1 MEVDLQRSE
10 EIHSDPHKGV
20 ASPPPYDPMLPTPS
34 VAHLQATPNNQ
45 VTRNFNPVSMDTP
58 TETPHD
64 LFCLAKEYER
74 RGRMSDAANLYLKAS
89 MNGHL
94 SAMVSYASQLV
105 DTDERAAFVWFRAAA
120 ERGDPR
126 AWAEL
131 GQLLARGRYF
141 EVNAIDAARCW
152 KRAAQMGDN
161 TGKSALGL
169 CYIRGFGVRQ
179 DPEKGVEIVRQVADV
194 HNDVTAMKNLA
205 WIYRHGKGV
214 PKNFQEAE
222 YWENRARKQE
232 DVMAHVTSREQVLFG
247 RGRYS
252 RHSRYKTR
260 DSERPSTRPPVPTN
274 GISSENTTTSRDLA
288 IKPATIVEEDLQ
300 HRLRVA
306 GHDRSAHATEAADD
320 KSQTPDEDNR
330 REETEQFK
338 SISVTEVDYTSKE
351 QPHQKSQPIT
361 VTSIEDTT
369 GTEQL
374 PTFAERVRE
383 LDRRARES
391 LEGTSEKLD
400 PELRAEVRGLKFT
413 PSHQS
418 DSTIVTDAGRIDL
431 SAPKIDADRSVVTA
445 HSKQESITQ
454 SSVVVQY
461 RAVERGVRSTERVPE
476 KSSEL
481 ADENSEEHFITP
493 EQSLD
498 NEAEE
503 PSSGVSK
510 PVVTPVAAASSVG
523 LSHTQQKVVANEY
536 SAKESD
542 TAENNVES
550 TPTGAREEDSS
561 APETSKKLSMAGV
574 ERAAAT
580 GTDTADMKSG
590 EENIPSDV
598 KSRAMLFETPVSAK
612 EGGSGGGSGGESG
625 AFSASRRGNS
635 YSLGTSNVDADAIPG
650 NEELDEFEEADMQ
663 RIAAEAPGAQESHTN
678 GTLSSG
684 NVTKGSL
691 FRKPSIDQQTMATN
705 GNGVETVEPLTR
717 SALANTI
724 DSSNRIGVTH
734 SRDSPNRPGLK
745 ESRTSSLPIDIITG
759 RSPIRSTV
767 GDTNESSTRY
777 TSVDSSDQLTHTAL
791 RDLMALYPKNPLRSD
806 SQVPL
811 FKLLDGIQRLPLSD
825 FEAFKILEEGN
836 GFSKVIVAMLSQ
848 HEDPYLQEQGL
859 YSIIRVLRAA
869 PSSQRE
875 ALVLSSY
882 GDCYRNAQGDM
893 DAVIPKG
900 SLGLDERSS
909 GAVQAIVHALR
920 HHSSVRRVQ
929 LAGCGALNEVAIL
942 SPSCRSTAYDHGAV
956 SLIVTCLRHRSSQA
970 GATIHDFAC
979 RAVTGFCVGKE
990 SAALKEAFTS
1000 AGIVNELL
1008 NVLQLWGHAEH
1019 TSRELP
1025 VTATK
1030 SCCNAL
1036 RYITEGYP
1044 VAAGQCVQSF
1054 IYHHLVRAMTLRRED
1069 VSVCTVVV
1077 SAMTSITRNAGAIA
1091 EKGLLDAKPLSEV
1104 LVTMQ
1109 THSEQ
1114 SLFIC
1119 KALDFIE
1126 SLSIFDTLREEVVN
1140 AGGIP
1145 FATDII
1151 QQGGNDAMMLERACG
1166 VIEKLCR
1173 SHPKHQELFIA
1184 QNGIFSLTGLLKTH
1198 QSLPGVVERTLL
1210 ALASACSGNSRAQ
1223 KEAVKAGTPEQ
1234 VVRCIGGYSSKNA
1247 KVAAAGSSAVTGL
1260 VVPRN
1265 TGTAQGLSRLK
1276 APEHIIRTMKKHPDS
1291 VVIQENGSAAI
1302 ASICEADPNI
1312 ISTLLKS
1319 GVSGILV
1326 GGLQRFLHRQGA
1338 VVQIVRAMRAISN
1351 ESSVDSYRFKSK
1363 LLTDR
1368 SNESSLSE
1376 IFHTALSY
1384 HKKALPDTANVIIS
1398 ICATINRLCMKSV
1411 AFKNEIG
1418 KDGIVEELKRL
1429 VERTAEFKDIGAL
1442 QPVLATICTLVLD
1455 SEDNKNRF
1463 HAVGG
1468 VEAILDV
1475 MQKWKSDTYVL
1486 EHCCAALRYSCN
1498 EHFGNCN
1505 EVKNHNGVRSI
1516 LGVMEL
1522 HPENVNVTLWC
1533 CLTLAD
1539 LCKGDEELQS
1549 SPNVV
1554 QGIRKVVS
1562 AMNMFSSNSRFL
1574 ASACEFLRAV
1584 SADNMENQE
1593 RIVRL
1598 GGRTAIIKAMEA
1610 HPEDNNLTES
1620 GAYALLQVQD
1630 VQDAR
1635 TSVDSNPQL
1644 GLVRRLSRDLRRS
1657 GSSSA
1662 RSKSSRSSGK
1672 LGLLGRKSK
1681 SFSSRRR
1688 PADEMFDDN
1697 PLSEA
1702 GGEGIP
1708 PSRNVLSRTSFM
1720 SFSRGSKNR
1729 SRKSRAE
1736 GTRVEELGDEPE
1748 VEGAIDDDYDE
1759 YQVPAQEGGFGQID

>member
-1 MEVDLQRSE
+1 MEVDLQRADETSSE
-10 EIHSDPHKGV
+10 PHIGI

-34 VAHLQATPNNQ
+34 VAHLQPSPNNQ
-45 VTRNFNPVSMDTP
+45 VTRNPNPVSMDTP

-64 LFCLAKEYER
+64 LFCLAKDYER

-105 DTDERAAFVWFRAAA
+105 ATDERAAFVWFRAAA

-169 CYIRGFGVRQ
+169 CYIRGFGVKQ
-179 DPEKGVEIVRQVADV
+179 DPDKGIEIVRQVADV

-214 PKNFQEAE
+214 PKNLEEAE
-222 YWENRARKQE
+222 YWEKRARNQA
-232 DVMAHVTSREQVLFG
+232 DIMAHVTSREQVLFG

-252 RHSRYKTR
+252 RHSKHKTR
-260 DSERPSTRPPVPTN
+260 DSERTSNRPAVHDNVTSN
-274 GISSENTTTSRDLA
+274 ENTSSARDNVV
-288 IKPATIVEEDLQ
+288 KPAIIVEEDLKQ
-300 HRLRVA
+300 SLQAVSRHSSQNAL
-306 GHDRSAHATEAADD
+306 DIPDE
-320 KSQTPDEDNR
+320 KSQTRNADNLGKTEHFKVPIAERGSTPEERPQQKNPTTPVSVVEDP
-330 REETEQFK
+330 TEPEK
-338 SISVTEVDYTSKE
+338 
-351 QPHQKSQPIT
+351 
-361 VTSIEDTT
+361 
-369 GTEQL
+369 L
-374 PTFAERVRE
+374 PTFAERVR
-383 LDRRARES
+383 D
-391 LEGTSEKLD
+391 LEKRTLERFEETSRKPD
-400 PELRAEVRGLKFT
+400 PELAAATQRLTFT
-413 PSHQS
+413 PSVQS
-418 DSTIVTDAGRIDL
+418 DNIIVTDAGRIDL
-431 SAPKIDADRSVVTA
+431 PASELDSVRSIADARANQDSAIR
-445 HSKQESITQ
+445 
-454 SSVVVQY
+454 SSVAIRDTVAEQ
-461 RAVERGVRSTERVPE
+461 GVGNTELAPE
-476 KSSEL
+476 KPSEFV
-481 ADENSEEHFITP
+481 DEQSEEHFITP

-498 NEAEE
+498 NEGDEL
-503 PSSGVSK
+503 SSGISK
-510 PVVTPVAAASSVG
+510 PVVTPVAADSSSTG
-523 LSHTQQKVVANEY
+523 PFYSQQKAPTEEY
-536 SAKESD
+536 AVQGGGTGKATVGSTYDLAKEGRALSSD
-542 TAENNVES
+542 S
-550 TPTGAREEDSS
+550 DRE
-561 APETSKKLSMAGV
+561 PVVGV
-574 ERAAAT
+574 ERVAKAYADT
-580 GTDTADMKSG
+580 GGTRP
-590 EENIPSDV
+590 EEESLSSDI
-598 KSRAMLFETPVSAK
+598 KSRAMLFETSSGTN
-612 EGGSGGGSGGESG
+612 EGGG
-625 AFSASRRGNS
+625 ANGNAPFSSLRRGNS
-635 YSLGTSNVDADAIPG
+635 YSLGTSNVDADEIPG

-663 RIAAEAPGAQESHTN
+663 RIAAEGPGAQQTYADD
-678 GTLSSG
+678 TLSSSKISKSSLLHKSDVDQASIAMSG
-684 NVTKGSL
+684 N
-691 FRKPSIDQQTMATN
+691 ATDN
-705 GNGVETVEPLTR
+705 AEPVTR
-717 SALANTI
+717 SILAAR
-724 DSSNRIGVTH
+724 DGSANRDGLDG
-734 SRDSPNRPGLK
+734 SRGSPIHANPSQLRVSPIPTGFVESTRSPNRNS
-745 ESRTSSLPIDIITG
+745 SRDAND
-759 RSPIRSTV
+759 SPIPS
-767 GDTNESSTRY
+767 NA
-777 TSVDSSDQLTHTAL
+777 VDSSQLAHTAL
-791 RDLMALYPKNPLRSD
+791 KDLIALYPKNPLRSD

-811 FKLLDGIQRLPLSD
+811 FKLLDAIQRLPLSD
-825 FEAFKILEEGN
+825 SDAFKILEEGS
-836 GFSKVIVAMLSQ
+836 GFSKIVVAMLSQ
-848 HEDPYLQEQGL
+848 YEDPYLQEQGL
-859 YSIIRVLRAA
+859 YSIIRVLRAS
-869 PSSQRE
+869 PGSRRE
-875 ALVLSSY
+875 ALALTSY
-882 GDCYRNAQGDM
+882 GDCYRNTQGDM

-909 GAVQAIVHALR
+909 GAIQAIVHAMR
-920 HHSSVRRVQ
+920 HYPSVRRVQ
-929 LAGCGALNEVAIL
+929 LAGCAAMTEVAIL
-942 SPSCRSTAYDHGAV
+942 SPSCRSIAYDHGAINLL
-956 SLIVTCLRHRSSQA
+956 STCLRHRSSQA
-970 GATIHDFAC
+970 GATVHDFAC
-979 RAVTGFCVGKE
+979 RAVASFCSSKDNT
-990 SAALKEAFTS
+990 ALKEAFTG
-1000 AGIVNELL
+1000 AGVVSELL
-1008 NVLQLWGHAEH
+1008 NVLQLWGHGENTH
-1019 TSRELP
+1019 LELP

-1030 SCCNAL
+1030 SCCNAI
-1036 RYITEGYP
+1036 RHITEGCP
-1044 VAAGQCVQSF
+1044 AAAGQCVQSF
-1054 IYHHLVRAMTLRRED
+1054 AYHHLVRAMALHRED
-1069 VSVCTVVV
+1069 MSVCTSVV
-1077 SAMTSITRNAGAIA
+1077 SAMTAITRNAGAIA
-1091 EKGLLDAKPLSEV
+1091 EKGLLDAKPLSDV

-1109 THSEQ
+1109 TYSDQ
-1114 SLFIC
+1114 PLFIC

-1126 SLSIFDTLREEVVN
+1126 SLGSFDSMKEEVVN

-1145 FATDII
+1145 FAADII
-1151 QQGGNDAMMLERACG
+1151 QHGGKDALLLERACG

-1173 SHPKHQELFIA
+1173 SHSKHQELFIA
-1184 QNGIFSLTGLLKTH
+1184 QNGVLSLTELLRTH
-1198 QSLPGVVERTLL
+1198 QGIPGVVERALF

-1247 KVAAAGSSAVTGL
+1247 KVAAAGSSAAAAL

-1265 TGTAQGLSRLK
+1265 AAVAQGLSKLK
-1276 APEHIIRTMKKHPDS
+1276 APELIIRTMKKHPDS
-1291 VVIQENGSAAI
+1291 VVAQENGSAAV
-1302 ASICEADPNI
+1302 ASVCEADPAI

-1319 GVSGILV
+1319 GISSILV
-1326 GGLQRFLHRQGA
+1326 GSLQRFLHRQST

-1351 ESSVDSYRFKSK
+1351 EASEDSYRFKSK

-1384 HKKALPDTANVIIS
+1384 HKKALPETANVIIS
-1398 ICATINRLCMKSV
+1398 ICATINRLCMRSV

-1429 VERTAEFKDIGAL
+1429 VERTAEFKDIAAL

-1498 EHFGNCN
+1498 EHFGNCD

-1554 QGIRKVVS
+1554 QGIRKVIS

-1584 SADNMENQE
+1584 SVDNIENQE

-1610 HPEDNNLTES
+1610 HPSDNTLTES

-1630 VQDAR
+1630 AQDAR
-1635 TSVDSNPQL
+1635 TSVDIQPQF

-1662 RSKSSRSSGK
+1662 RSRSSRGSGK

-1688 PADEMFDDN
+1688 LMDETPDEN
-1697 PLSEA
+1697 PLSET
-1702 GGEGIP
+1702 GEEGIP
-1708 PSRNVLSRTSFM
+1708 PSRQIPTRTSLM
-1720 SFSRGSKNR
+1720 SFNRGSKSRN
-1729 SRKSRAE
+1729 RKSRAE
-1736 GTRVEELGDEPE
+1736 AAKVEEFEDELE
-1748 VEGAIDDDYDE
+1748 DHGEDEEYDE
-1759 YQVPAQEGGFGQID
+1759 YDQVPAPEGGFGQIE